1 VLGATDG
8 VQKLQKTVAL
18 EDEVSEQATFS
29 VFGGCG
35 TVEPA
40 AEFALSP
47 DCVLTRETTA
57 DEEAAA
63 AAAGEAGAVVLRL
76 QSTSSAWLI
85 RGETDE
91 QTAVWSA
98 ALSHHIS
105 HSSLSHAAAV
115 DPLIANALEIETE
128 FYQVSLWSRRQLE
141 RLVMAQH
148 GEWAT
153 VASVAGEHALGVWWG
168 ADVAVAA
175 LAGTG
180 AFGAH
185 GGVSDAGARGDAAA
199 EDAEADGAIHRAYR
213 LKRGAR
219 GGLPVAFRPC
229 LPLSAASYAGAG
241 AAPTAAEAAAAADEP
256 GAPLGVEAG
265 SSLDR
270 VDGRPVALSSYAAAL
285 RPIAEWDFG
294 GGTRPLVLQLRRAAR
309 HEGEL
314 LKAPV
319 SKLAGWKKRY
329 FVLRGGSLAYF
340 DRKPALP
347 PPAGV
352 GAAALA
358 KAAAAA
364 PAAGSKAAKA
374 LAAEVAAASA
384 PKGMFRLRGARVRL
398 LDEAT
403 AGKLFCLVVHGGGS
417 GPGSGSCTV
426 HARNQKELLEWG
438 SKLAFAIAAAN
449 GGGIFLHHELKHATQ
464 RTQKWQRDAA
474 DLARAALAADAEAA
488 ENAAGAAASTAA
500 AAASAAK
507 PYANVSAAAESLF
520 VAVAQADA
528 FEVSKLTSATSLAG
542 RGDVLAAAGSGS
554 SSGYE
559 SRGDW
564 HQRRPAHRIVYGEVG
579 EAGVEALGG
588 FFGALLHEG
597 ATGATKM
604 AALKAALVRAEVSG
618 GPSAQEHA
626 NGLTDARRRCR
637 RRRRRRHRCRFHR
650 AQLALTGPPCCHRL
664 ALPKLRAHTHASFAP
679 LHNAGRAQVRHVQP
693 ERQRLAVR
701 VGAACARRRPGQG
714 GVAGRG
720 HRRRL
725 GPAGRAGHGGG
736 PRGVRGVV
744 GGAGAHQQGEGCRG
758 VGLVPHAAGAFAAV
772 PAMAAS
778 HIHACVAC
786 RSPPL

>member
-1 VLGATDG
+1 M
-8 VQKLQKTVAL
+8 Q
-18 EDEVSEQATFS
+18 
-29 VFGGCG
+29 
-35 TVEPA
+35 
-40 AEFALSP
+40 
-47 DCVLTRETTA
+47 
-57 DEEAAA
+57 
-63 AAAGEAGAVVLRL
+63 
-76 QSTSSAWLI
+76 
-85 RGETDE
+85 
-91 QTAVWSA
+91 
-98 ALSHHIS
+98 
-105 HSSLSHAAAV
+105 
-115 DPLIANALEIETE
+115 IETE

-141 RLVMAQH
+141 RLEMAQH

-153 VASVAGEHALGVWWG
+153 VASVAGEHALSVWWG

-175 LAGTG
+175 LAGTD
-180 AFGAH
+180 AFGSH

-199 EDAEADGAIHRAYR
+199 EDAEADGAIHKAYR

-241 AAPTAAEAAAAADEP
+241 AAPTAAEAAAAADAP

-329 FVLRGGSLAYF
+329 FVLRGGRLAYF

-358 KAAAAA
+358 GAAAAA

-384 PKGMFRLRGARVRL
+384 PKGTFRLRGARVRL

-403 AGKLFCLVVHGGGS
+403 AGKLFCLVVHGGGVG

-438 SKLAFAIAAAN
+438 SKLACAIAAAN

-474 DLARAALAADAEAA
+474 DMAGGALAADAEAA
-488 ENAAGAAASTAA
+488 ENAAGAAA
-500 AAASAAK
+500 K
-507 PYANVSAAAESLF
+507 PYANVAAAAESLF

-528 FEVSKLTSATSLAG
+528 FEVSKLTSATGLAG

-554 SSGYE
+554 SSGGGYE

-588 FFGALLHEG
+588 FFGALLQEG

-618 GPSAQEHA
+618 GP
-626 NGLTDARRRCR
+626 
-637 RRRRRRHRCRFHR
+637 
-650 AQLALTGPPCCHRL
+650 
-664 ALPKLRAHTHASFAP
+664 
-679 LHNAGRAQVRHVQP
+679 
-693 ERQRLAVR
+693 
-701 VGAACARRRPGQG
+701 
-714 GVAGRG
+714 
-720 HRRRL
+720 
-725 GPAGRAGHGGG
+725 
-736 PRGVRGVV
+736 
-744 GGAGAHQQGEGCRG
+744 
-758 VGLVPHAAGAFAAV
+758 
-772 PAMAAS
+772 
-778 HIHACVAC
+778 
-786 RSPPL
+786 